1 MAEEIDEELLAIKK
15 KNEEKYARAQAK
27 AAKAVA
33 AAQAAQD
40 EAERLAQLEAEEIQK
55 FNEEKAAK
63 LSALAEERKLKEEEL
78 KSLEESMVYE
88 EKAAPIRIVH
98 KDWNLKFA
106 SFTVAQIKKYIKKHP
121 QDDFTDY
128 LEGLKK

>member
-1 MAEEIDEELLAIKK
+1 MAEEIDAELLAIKK

-27 AAKAVA
+27 AAKAAA

-63 LSALAEERKLKEEEL
+63 LSALAEEKKIKEEEL
-78 KSLEESMVYE
+78 KSLDESMEYE
-88 EKAAPIRIVH
+88 AKVAPIRIVH
-98 KDWNLKFA
+98 KDWNRKFELLKPA
-106 SFTVAQIKKYIKKHP
+106 EIKKYIKRCIFYYP
-121 QDDFTDY
+121 VTLY
-128 LEGLKK
+128 CLW